1 MLNGAIRDFN
11 ISARLA
17 GQDLISTQFFMPPA
31 PNETYS
37 ACLAAKIDPV
47 NPFRLLSLAGL
58 GLGEPLRA
66 AALLVVPLGFGMS
79 LTTTAVPA
87 DDGWLLTGDTAERD
101 NEGNYRIRGRL
112 KDLVVSGGENIYP
125 AEIEAVLHE
134 HPAVADAAVVGV
146 PDDEWGESVK
156 AVIQLRTGA
165 SATSEE
171 LLQFCSD
178 RLAGY
183 KKPRSID
190 FVDELPRDAAGK
202 LLKRAIREPYW
213 AGAGRLI

>member
-1 MLNGAIRDFN
+1 MI
-11 ISARLA
+11 I
-17 GQDLISTQFFMPPA
+17 
-31 PNETYS
+31 
-37 ACLAAKIDPV
+37 
-47 NPFRLLSLAGL
+47 
-58 GLGEPLRA
+58 
-66 AALLVVPLGFGMS
+66 
-79 LTTTAVPA
+79 
-87 DDGWLLTGDTAERD
+87 
-101 NEGNYRIRGRL
+101 
-112 KDLVVSGGENIYP
+112 SGGVNIYP

-146 PDDEWGESVK
+146 PDEEWGESVK
-156 AVIQLRTGA
+156 AVIQLQTGA